1 MYQSRPMKCLM
12 CGETSFKKIE
22 IIDRDNC
29 DSGGGW
35 GNTTALQVNAK
46 IEEFP
51 QGNAT
56 PNSWGQDTNWNVE
69 SKVCLS
75 CGNIVSFLPFEEL
88 RMKKKREKEAAA
100 KKAAATRK
108 KKEAKKKADAAAK
121 KAAIKAEKERLK
133 KRLSELEDLD

>member
-1 MYQSRPMKCLM
+1 MKCLM

-22 IIDRDNC
+22 ILDRDTC
-29 DSGGGW
+29 SSGGG
-35 GNTTALQVNAK
+35 GDSTTGLQVEAK
-46 IEEFP
+46 IAEFP
-51 QGNAT
+51 KGNAD
-56 PNSWGQDTNWNVE
+56 PEAYRQYTNWNVE

-75 CGNIVSFLPFEEL
+75 CGYIVSFLPFKEL

-108 KKEAKKKADAAAK
+108 RKAAKKKADAAAK
-121 KAAIKAEKERLK
+121 KAEIKAEKERLK

>member
-22 IIDRDNC
+22 IIERDNC
-29 DSGGGW
+29 SSAGGW
-35 GNTTALQVNAK
+35 SRDTALQVKAE

-51 QGNAT
+51 KGNAT
-56 PNSWGQDTNWNVE
+56 PDRWGQDTNWNVE

-75 CGNIVSFLPFEEL
+75 CGNIVSFLPFDRL
-88 RMKKKREKEAAA
+88 RRKKANEKAAAA
-100 KKAAATRK
+100 KKAAETRK

-121 KAAIKAEKERLK
+121 KAAIKAEKESLK